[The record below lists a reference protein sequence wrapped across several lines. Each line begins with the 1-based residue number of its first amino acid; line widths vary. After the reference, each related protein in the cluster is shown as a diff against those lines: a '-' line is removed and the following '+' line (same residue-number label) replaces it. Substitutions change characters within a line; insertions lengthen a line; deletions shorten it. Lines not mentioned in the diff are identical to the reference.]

1 MSSDQQ
7 FNINDDTLI
16 DTTQNIRFDLYTAI
30 LYLHLFKHTPLNGK
44 YIQIPYFMPS
54 ATMRPNV
61 TYFENINTKHYKC
74 TNLYIFNASH
84 NIILDTT
91 YDAEMVI
98 ELRPTTNNSSKLYLC
113 FLLSKTYFSN
123 EPESEIDKIIATSN
137 KPPIHYTTMN
147 IDLNPRIEKK
157 QKKIIYKS
165 GIDTVII
172 FTKPIPILD
181 IDFSSYKTIPP
192 NLFSLYPV
200 DGTYNIIPENAP
212 QIEGFI
218 SERNEEGN
226 EEGYVAKNA
235 SRNTSNDNANL
246 LDCQLVD
253 IDDPT
258 GKKTVGKETGVYL
271 MDNAQKANMNQAMI
285 GSAITVSAIAII
297 SSFIMSPIIFSKLIS
312 NHITSSSNLTTA
324 TVVLCIF
331 LIVLAF
337 TLLFNG
343 MQYDTNEMWT
353 GSFLTLFLG
362 LSAMSIS
369 FSRSISDPD
378 TEFGDFT
385 FLPTI
390 QDFYDHIIRK
400 LWNGSRSWLI
410 TDGNTPTRFSIFL
423 ILYGILIVV
432 LSTVSFTL
440 PNDKKVKANEKKKH
454 GYTKNLIN
462 LIMSFGCIYGLLFL
476 LWAFAIVP

>member
-7 FNINDDTLI
+7 FNINDDALI
-16 DTTQNIRFDLYTAI
+16 DTMQNIRFDLYTAI
-30 LYLHLFKHTPLNGK
+30 LYLHLFKHTPLNGNF
-44 YIQIPYFMPS
+44 IQLPYFMPS

-74 TNLYIFNASH
+74 TNLYIFKASH
-84 NIILDTT
+84 NIPLDTT
-91 YDAEMVI
+91 FDAEMVI

-113 FLLSKTYFSN
+113 FLLSNTYFSN

-157 QKKIIYKS
+157 QRKIIYKS

-172 FTKPIPILD
+172 FTNPIPVLEV
-181 IDFSSYKTIPP
+181 DFSNYNTIP
-192 NLFSLYPV
+192 NSLFSLYPV
-200 DGTYNIIPENAP
+200 DGNYNIIPENAT

-218 SERNEEGN
+218 GEGNEEGID
-226 EEGYVAKNA
+226 EGYVAKNA
-235 SRNTSNDNANL
+235 NRNTPNDNANL

-271 MDNAQKANMNQAMI
+271 MDNAQKANLNQAMI

-312 NHITSSSNLTTA
+312 NHITNSSNLTTA

-378 TEFGDFT
+378 TEFGDFS
-385 FLPTI
+385 FVPAI
-390 QDFYDHIIRK
+390 QDFYEHMIKK
-400 LWNGSRSWLI
+400 LWNGSRSWII
-410 TDGNTPTRFSIFL
+410 TDGNMPTRFSIFL

-432 LSTVSFTL
+432 LSAVSFTL
-440 PNDKKVKANEKKKH
+440 PNDKKVKANEKKKY